1 MPLIKSAIKKM
12 RQDAKKRVFNK
23 NLSTKLKQLTKK
35 AYENPTP
42 ELVNKTFSLID
53 KAAKKGLIH
62 KNTANRKKS
71 LLSKKTA
78 TKSKGKV
85 KVKSKAKN
93 KS

>member
-1 MPLIKSAIKKM
+1 MPLTKSAIKKM

-23 NLSTKLKQLTKK
+23 NLSTKLKQSIKK
-35 AYENPTP
+35 AHESPTP

-71 LLSKKTA
+71 LLSKKTSA
-78 TKSKGKV
+78 KSKTT
-85 KVKSKAKN
+85 VKSKAKN

>member
-1 MPLIKSAIKKM
+1 M

-23 NLSTKLKQLTKK
+23 NLSTKLKQSIKK
-35 AYENPTP
+35 AHENPTP

-71 LLSKKTA
+71 LLSKKTSA
-78 TKSKGKV
+78 KSKTM
-85 KVKSKAKN
+85 VKSKAKN
-93 KS
+93 KN